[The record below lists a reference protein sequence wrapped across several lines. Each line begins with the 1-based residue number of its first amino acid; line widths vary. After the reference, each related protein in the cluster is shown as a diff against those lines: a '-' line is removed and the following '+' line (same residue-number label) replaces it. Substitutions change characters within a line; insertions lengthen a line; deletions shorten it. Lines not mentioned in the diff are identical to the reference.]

1 MAPTDGKPSGTPRLS
16 ESMNCLDE
24 SQRSARSGPSPQ
36 GQPAQWSAPCLDPQ
50 LQSLLQE
57 RVPSNDNFVIATR
70 CSTLDGSGLLFH
82 GDGVNML
89 VPFTMLD
96 EQNQLRF
103 GHTGKFESLDW
114 LAVANLQKPGPD
126 FSNPPTVTSR
136 TSREPQPPVRSNPSR
151 PQPVTPLVPHRG
163 RRSGRDATRV
173 STTDNGE
180 GPSEDKRVGRSRG
193 PR

>member
-1 MAPTDGKPSGTPRLS
+1 MAPTDGNPGPPKSKNHP
-16 ESMNCLDE
+16 DE
-24 SQRSARSGPSPQ
+24 SQRAARSDPPPQ
-36 GQPAQWSAPCLDPQ
+36 GQPSQWSAPRLDPQ
-50 LQSLLQE
+50 LLSLLQE
-57 RVPSNDNFVIATR
+57 PVPSNDNFVIATR

-103 GHTGKFESLDW
+103 GHTDKFESLDW
-114 LAVANLQKPGPD
+114 LAVANIQKPKAN
-126 FSNPPTVTSR
+126 FNRPTVTTRSSR
-136 TSREPQPPVRSNPSR
+136 KPQPQPQPPARPNPSR
-151 PQPVTPLVPHRG
+151 PQPVTPQVPPRG
-163 RRSGRDATRV
+163 RRSGRDATRGN
-173 STTDNGE
+173 TTDNGE